1 MEYQLLIMEKYKYI
15 LTVIITLCT
24 IITYAQPAQY
34 TPMTASGYQM
44 KRLKVDSTLHLP
56 SFCGVPTLLSST
68 AKEGA
73 LAIDTCGAL
82 LYMWT
87 RTGGWDTVNVS
98 GGGGSGVNQDL
109 QSVLDEGNFSYNKDI
124 NLYGKTSANQIYLS
138 GLDNSN
144 MPYFALGDSIG
155 GGLYQYTYPQA
166 TIEFI
171 NKFMTQKLKQ
181 QDSIRGTIYLPAQI
195 SDATDT
201 LAKLS
206 DVREA
211 ITTPTLQQVTD
222 AGSTTTNTIIVG
234 DVSTTYIGIDPNQF
248 VVGNG
253 IESISIT
260 SNRIKST
267 NSSGAIDAFKFPTSA
282 TSDAT
287 IPISVNGNF
296 ANTAGNITITSTLD
310 TTNQFVKR
318 LTRTPGK
325 DSIIYYVGGTR
336 YAIKD
341 SVGNTSGF
349 VPYTG
354 ATQNVNLGSNNII
367 VNNVDARTTTLT
379 ASNQTIQLTLDS
391 SFIQLATGTTSN
403 IFYNLPNAT
412 TLNVGASFQFNNNI
426 TSGSISVRNFGV
438 VNTIATIPSG
448 GAVQIVL
455 LTNTTTTGT
464 WDVLN
469 YCPKNTSW
477 GTDSLTATSTKV
489 KFSSLVLGT
498 PLTVANGGAD
508 STTYNTKYRSDT
520 SRTNIYTAINGKLN
534 ITDTSSLSNRINAT
548 PTLTAYQLLGS
559 TIKAFPIGV
568 GSFTNATVA
577 LAQPAS
583 RMNFV
588 AIYIPQTTTVTG
600 VKWVTTSV
608 GTTFVGS
615 ANYNGFALYSYNVG
629 TGLATR
635 QDSTANDNTIWNTL
649 GFNTKAFVTP
659 VSLSAGIY
667 YIGAMCNGTAVS
679 FPSISQSTQTST
691 VTTYDFTSPAR
702 LTGYVTGTVSPATF
716 NLSTATGNTNYPVIA
731 LY

>member
-1 MEYQLLIMEKYKYI
+1 
-15 LTVIITLCT
+15 
-24 IITYAQPAQY
+24 
-34 TPMTASGYQM
+34 
-44 KRLKVDSTLHLP
+44 
-56 SFCGVPTLLSST
+56 
-68 AKEGA
+68 
-73 LAIDTCGAL
+73 
-82 LYMWT
+82 MWT

-253 IESISIT
+253 MESISIT